1 MGINDRRYSG
11 GGFGGRG
18 FGGGGFSLNFPPF
31 TRMVIWLL
39 GINTALYLLKAL
51 LGVVGPQLW
60 EDLIARF
67 ALYPYM
73 VMHGHIY
80 QLVTYGFLHL
90 SFGHWFWNML
100 ALWMFGSAI
109 ETTWGHRRFMELYFI
124 GVIGAAAVSVAVA
137 YSGVLGKPTQG
148 TIGASGGIYAI
159 LIAFGM
165 VLGDNEIFL
174 FPFPFRIKAK
184 YFVAILIVLT
194 IIFSLQEA
202 GGTNNIAHLGG
213 LIFGFLY
220 VKFSPPRGMG
230 FAASEGAFGL
240 RNRYYKWKRRRAAR
254 KFEVYMRKQNKPTNL
269 SEYFDEYGNYKD
281 PTMRPRED
289 KKDRNSDSG
298 WVN

>member
-1 MGINDRRYSG
+1 MAIRTTRGYG
-11 GGFGGRG
+11 GGGYGG
-18 FGGGGFSLNFPPF
+18 GGGGFSLNFPPF
-31 TRMVIWLL
+31 TYMVKWLL
-39 GINTALYLLKAL
+39 GINTAVFLLKAL
-51 LGVVGPQLW
+51 MQFVRPDVWAKVQFWL
-60 EDLIARF
+60 
-67 ALYPYM
+67 ALYPFM
-73 VMHGHIY
+73 VVHGYIY
-80 QLVTYGFLHL
+80 QLVTYAFLHVGF
-90 SFGHWFWNML
+90 SHWFWNML

-109 ETTWGHRRFMELYFI
+109 ETTWGSRRFLELYFV
-124 GVIGAAAVSVAVA
+124 GVIGAALVSVAVS
-137 YSGVLGKPTQG
+137 YSGVLGKPTEG

-165 VLGDNEIFL
+165 VLGENDIFL

-213 LIFGFLY
+213 LIFGFLF
-220 VKFSPPRGMG
+220 VKFAPARGIG
-230 FAASEGAFGL
+230 FSASESAFGL

-281 PTMRPRED
+281 PTMRPRDD